1 LDKRLLDKLR
11 QASSSNQKKLRAD
24 KSMPE
29 IERNKSI
36 DFANED
42 NYGLQKKANAL
53 DDSVI
58 IKKKISFH
66 D

>member
-1 LDKRLLDKLR
+1 
-11 QASSSNQKKLRAD
+11 
-24 KSMPE
+24 MPE

-42 NYGLQKKANAL
+42 NYGLQKKPNAL